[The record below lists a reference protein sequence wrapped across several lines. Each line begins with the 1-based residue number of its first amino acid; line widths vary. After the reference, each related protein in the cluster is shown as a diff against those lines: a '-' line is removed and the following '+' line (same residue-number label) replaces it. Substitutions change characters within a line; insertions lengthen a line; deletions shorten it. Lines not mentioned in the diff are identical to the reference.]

1 MFIFFDYL
9 YIAIYKIFDRIYGK
23 EPQFQAACFLSF
35 LQTLNVLS
43 LVFLYG
49 FFVEKKEEPNASRL
63 FVLIIIMSFII
74 FNYVRYI
81 LLKNNSHKNI
91 AIRFNSKSVRA
102 RKRWSNFQ
110 LAYCVVSGMVF
121 IIFFVYFINAR

>member
-9 YIAIYKIFDRIYGK
+9 YISIYKIFDRIYGK

-35 LQTLNVLS
+35 LQTLNFLS
-43 LVFLYG
+43 FVFLYG
-49 FFVEKKEEPNASRL
+49 VFVDKIEEVNISKL
-63 FVLIIIMSFII
+63 FVFIVIMSFIV

-81 LLKNNSHKNI
+81 LLENNNHKNI
-91 AIRFNSKSVRA
+91 AIRFNSKNVSE

-110 LAYCVVSGMVF
+110 LVYCIVTCIVF
-121 IIFFVYFINAR
+121 MIFFVYFIQAR